1 MLRRFNINQ
10 KLGILGVSLVILI
23 LAVSTVSY
31 YSMQEMA
38 KKSEVMYGANLLVVQ
53 TIGNIRTDNRAID
66 SYTLE
71 YMLTTDQ
78 TRNEELSNLITE
90 RVDMAKT
97 NIQQFKDVSQDI
109 TELHED
115 ALETEKLFETYLNGV
130 LAVGEL
136 ASQNKNDE
144 AYNLYVTKVAVDRE
158 EFVNYAR
165 ELSKENSDRAKEL
178 NQGNQ
183 QDTKLAKGVT
193 LSIVA
198 IALILSILLIIM
210 ISRSLVKP
218 IRQLQSVMKEA
229 ETGDL
234 TVRGTYE
241 ARDEISQLNK
251 SFNTMLKSIQDVVL
265 RISTSGGEVAAAA
278 EQLHANSQETL
289 KGTETVVVTMEEISV
304 STEKQ
309 LHEVSETATVVTELS
324 NGVEQ
329 ATQNTEQVSAV
340 VSETSKKA
348 VDGKEAISKTINQ
361 MESIHSKFNVLSKT
375 IHGLG
380 ERSNEIGNIIN
391 SITMIADQTNL
402 LALNAAIEAARAGE
416 HGRGFAVVA
425 DEVRKLAEES
435 SNSAMQIRN
444 LIEKIQHETH
454 EAVASME
461 STSNE
466 VSQGIEVVH
475 FAGNTFGEIDASINN
490 VNEKIQLVKK
500 AMQEVEAGTHKIVSA
515 FDFIQN
521 VTETV
526 TAGTQNVSATT
537 EEQLASMEE
546 ISSSADSLAS
556 IAEELQVMVGKFK
569 A

>member
-71 YMLTTDQ
+71 YMITTDK
-78 TRNEELSNLITE
+78 TRNEELSSLLAE
-90 RVDMAKT
+90 RVEMART
-97 NIQQFKDVSQDI
+97 NLQQFKEISQDI
-109 TELHED
+109 TELHEE
-115 ALETEKLFETYLNGV
+115 ALETERLFETYLEGV
-130 LAVGEL
+130 LKVGEL
-136 ASQNKNDE
+136 ASQNINEE
-144 AYNLYVTKVAVDRE
+144 AYKLYVNEVAKDRE
-158 EFVNYAR
+158 VFVNYAR

-183 QDTKLAKGVT
+183 NDAKFSKGVT
-193 LSIVA
+193 LGIVA
-198 IALILSILLIIM
+198 IALISAILLIVT

-218 IRQLQSVMKEA
+218 IRQLQTVMKEA

-251 SFNTMLKSIQDVVL
+251 SFNTMLVSIQDVVL
-265 RISTSGGEVAAAA
+265 RISTSGGEVAAAS

-289 KGTETVVVTMEEISV
+289 KGTETVVVTMEEISM
-304 STEKQ
+304 STERQ
-309 LHEVSETATVVTELS
+309 LQEVSETATVVTELS

-329 ATQNTEQVSAV
+329 ATQNTQQVSSV

-348 VDGKEAISKTINQ
+348 IDGKEAIAKTINQ

-380 ERSNEIGNIIN
+380 ERSNEIGDIIN

-435 SNSAMQIRN
+435 SNSAMQIRG
-444 LIEKIQHETH
+444 LIEKIQQETN
-454 EAVASME
+454 EAVVSME
-461 STSNE
+461 STSSE
-466 VSQGIEVVH
+466 VQQGIEVVH
-475 FAGNTFGEIDASINN
+475 SAGNTFGEIDNSIRN
-490 VNEKIQLVKK
+490 VDEKIQLVKK
-500 AMQEVEAGTHKIVSA
+500 AMQAVETGTHKIVSA
-515 FDFIQN
+515 FELIQN

>member
-1 MLRRFNINQ
+1 VLRKFNINQ
-10 KLGILGVSLVILI
+10 KLGILGASMIILI
-23 LAVSTVSY
+23 LAVSVIGY

-38 KKSEVMYGANLLVVQ
+38 KKSEEMYGANLLVVQ

-66 SYTLE
+66 SYILE
-71 YMLTTDQ
+71 YMITTDK
-78 TRNEELSNLITE
+78 TRNEELSTLIDE
-90 RVDMAKT
+90 RVEMARK
-97 NIQQFKDVSQDI
+97 NIQDFKDISQGI
-109 TELHED
+109 TGLHEE
-115 ALETEKLFETYLNGV
+115 ALETERLYESYLEGV
-130 LAVGEL
+130 LEVGDL
-136 ASQNKNDE
+136 ASQNHNDE
-144 AYNLYVTKVAVDRE
+144 AYKLYESEVSENRE

-165 ELSKENSDRAKEL
+165 EISKENSDRANDL
-178 NQGNQ
+178 NQSNQ
-183 QDTKLAKGVT
+183 NDAKSAKLIMIVFVVT
-193 LSIVA
+193 ALIVA
-198 IALILSILLIIM
+198 ALLVIV
-210 ISRSLVKP
+210 ISRSFVNP
-218 IRQLQSVMKEA
+218 IKQLQSVMKEA
-229 ETGDL
+229 ESGDL

-251 SFNTMLKSIQDVVL
+251 SFNTMLGSIQEVIH
-265 RISTSGGEVAAAA
+265 RITTSGEEVAAAS
-278 EQLHANSQETL
+278 EQLNANAQETL
-289 KGTETVVVTMEEISV
+289 KGTEMVASTMEGISEG
-304 STEKQ
+304 TERQ

-324 NGVEQ
+324 NGVNQ
-329 ATQNTEQVSAV
+329 VTQNTQQVSEV
-340 VSETSKKA
+340 VSDTSEKA
-348 VDGKEAISKTINQ
+348 VNGKEAISKTINQ
-361 MESIHSKFNVLSKT
+361 MESIHSKFEILSKT
-375 IHGLG
+375 INGLG
-380 ERSNEIGNIIN
+380 ERSTEIGEIIN
-391 SITMIADQTNL
+391 SITMIAEQTNL

-435 SNSAMQIRN
+435 SNSAMKVRN
-444 LIEKIQHETH
+444 LIGKIQQETH
-454 EAVASME
+454 EAVISME

-475 FAGNTFGEIDASINN
+475 FAGNTFGEIDASIRN
-490 VNEKIQLVKK
+490 VDEKIQLVKK

-515 FDFIQN
+515 FDLIHN